1 MDYDYTEEY
10 EYWAMQGRKEG
21 LPSFRKSGRVLKK
34 RKRENMTVMQKPNKI
49 GSCCLAGWHI
59 RISK

>member
-34 RKRENMTVMQKPNKI
+34 RKMQNRKI
-49 GSCCLAGWHI
+49 QINADLVALLDGI
-59 RISK
+59 